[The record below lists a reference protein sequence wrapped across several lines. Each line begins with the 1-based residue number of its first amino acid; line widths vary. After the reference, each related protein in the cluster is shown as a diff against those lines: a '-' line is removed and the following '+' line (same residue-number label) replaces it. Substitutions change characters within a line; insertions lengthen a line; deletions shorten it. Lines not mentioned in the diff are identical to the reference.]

1 MTADHRLFDKQVEY
15 FEGKY
20 NIIVWDAP
28 VIGVASIEDACMV
41 AKKLKADGI
50 DCIELCGAFGEAG
63 EFVKLTAHSTQVCI
77 IVTI

>member
-20 NIIVWDAP
+20 RDAP

-41 AKKLKADGI
+41 AKKLKANGI
-50 DCIELCGAFGEAG
+50 DCIELCSAFGEAG